1 MCSGRSLASMLAFEN
16 ALYTGEIM
24 NDETKQKITERYE
37 RELNKGERFWPDSI
51 FKDLI
56 VSLGI
61 FTLLIILA
69 VFVGVAPEAKADP
82 ADTSYLPRPE
92 WYFLFLFKFLALYGQ
107 IPLIG
112 KIEWLAT
119 VLIPGV
125 GIGLLTLLP
134 LLDKSPY
141 RHYSRRVFALT
152 VMGTVI
158 LDVVL
163 LTVMAGLPAAPDAEE
178 LAASTTLQAIGGLW
192 IPAAILT
199 ILVIFYAFKRDIYR
213 ESTRRSLPIL
223 ITAAGS
229 LAMVAMTVV
238 VSMRASAY
246 PKPEEVEVA
255 TTLVEQIVAG
265 QDLYS
270 VHCVECHGDDGS
282 VDVVEGVEGLEGE
295 EITPINSTDVL
306 YTITDS
312 AMYEVIAYGRPNA
325 GMVPFGKAYGGE
337 LSKSEIDYIIIFMRY
352 MWDDRFEA
360 PAIKPL
366 FPALAEGE
374 VPSYDVHIAPI
385 VKRYC
390 VSCHRAGKD
399 NNEYLM
405 TSYEEMLTT
414 GENKDKNVIAG
425 DPNGYFLQVIQGT
438 PIMDPEKPD
447 EELIGV
453 MPPKGHLKPDALDAF
468 IRWIINGMPKTA
480 EDAAKLFVAPTP
492 EATATPTP

>member
-1 MCSGRSLASMLAFEN
+1 
-16 ALYTGEIM
+16 M
-24 NDETKQKITERYE
+24 NEETKKKIKERYE
-37 RELNKGERFWPDSI
+37 QELNKGEFFWPDSI

-61 FTLLIILA
+61 FVVLLLLA
-69 VFVGVAPEAKADP
+69 TFIGVASEPKADP
-82 ADTSYLPRPE
+82 SDTSYLPRPE

-107 IPLIG
+107 IPVIG

-119 VLIPGV
+119 VVIPII

-141 RHYSRRVFALT
+141 RHYSRRIFALT
-152 VMGTVI
+152 VMGTFI

-163 LTVMAGLPAAPDAEE
+163 LTVMASLPAAPDAEE

-192 IPAAILT
+192 IPTAVLT
-199 ILVIFYAFKRDIYR
+199 LLVVIYAFKRDMFWT
-213 ESTRRSLPIL
+213 STRRSIPLWV
-223 ITAAGS
+223 TVAGS
-229 LAMVAMTVV
+229 VAMVAMTVV
-238 VSMRASAY
+238 ITVRAAVY

-255 TTLVEQIVAG
+255 STLVDQIVAG

-282 VDVVEGVEGLEGE
+282 VAVIEGVEGLEGE
-295 EITPINSTDVL
+295 ELTPINSTDVL

-337 LSKSEIDYIIIFMRY
+337 LSRSEIDYMITFMRY
-352 MWDDRFEA
+352 SWDDRFEA
-360 PAIKPL
+360 PEIPEL
-366 FPALAEGE
+366 FPPLADGE
-374 VPSYDVHIAPI
+374 VPSYDVHIQPI

-390 VSCHRAGKD
+390 ISCHRAGKD
-399 NNEYLM
+399 NNDYLM
-405 TSYEEMLTT
+405 TSYEEILTT
-414 GENKDKNVIAG
+414 GENIEKSIIAG
-425 DPNGYFLQVIQGT
+425 DMNSYFLQVIQET
-438 PIMDPEKPD
+438 PIMDPANPS

-453 MPPKGHLKPDALDAF
+453 MPPKSVLKPNVVDVF
-468 IRWIINGMPKTA
+468 VRWIMNGMPQTA
-480 EDAAKLFVAPTP
+480 EEAAKLFVPPTP
-492 EATATPTP
+492 EATATPKP